1 MLSYYC
7 NKKQIARA
15 HRQYRKRR
23 LKSRKMTLY
32 GLTKECPE
40 NLSKKMKKSVDKVI
54 PRWYYSQAVRRESDT
69 ESRWKPHNNSLW
81 RLFGSL
87 GSRKNFKKISKK
99 FLTKWT
105 SRDIINRLSREM
117 RTASRTLKI
126 EQNWNL
132 WNLIVGLETHVN
144 QFQITSNSNRT
155 QAIVS
160 EWFTRLNT
168 YKVI

>member
-1 MLSYYC
+1 MIRLPSRETTMYRAWG
-7 NKKQIARA
+7 NATKK
-15 HRQYRKRR
+15 
-23 LKSRKMTLY
+23 
-32 GLTKECPE
+32 
-40 NLSKKMKKSVDKVI
+40 LSKNLKKGVDKVDS
-54 PRWYYSQAVRRESDT
+54 RWYYSQAVRRESDT

-81 RLFGSL
+81 GLFGSF
-87 GSRKNFKKISKK
+87 GSWKNFKKISKK